1 VGHASLADR
10 NGDGGG
16 GSGVATIRQDPR
28 REIDRHR
35 RRRTALVVAF
45 ASVMY
50 RSFCCAYDNALGI
63 PSL

>member
-1 VGHASLADR
+1 MVAAVLASRRSARIRVVRSIVIVVVG
-10 NGDGGG
+10 
-16 GSGVATIRQDPR
+16 
-28 REIDRHR
+28 
-35 RRRTALVVAF
+35 TAIVVAF